1 MNEYGSN
8 LDDPSLKNELYVFSP
23 TGGISLNINPKNLP
37 QNTSQVKFELIGT
50 NPLIKTN
57 KGGNFSEYDHYIE
70 DPTNPEIKSSVLGS
84 VTCIDGRS
92 YIKKDGIDLIYCSF
106 EAFNTSGRAIRMEDP
121 HVMFYINMLLI
132 YSPELKYSTLHQY
145 FDTVY
150 KIMENEQVSTDI
162 KYLLTNKAI
171 EVEWEKCNFG
181 KYSLF
186 KNFFSIMKKFYKASP
201 MFNKNVFTDEV
212 VCKAYEDVSIRTLNG
227 RAFAIA
233 KFMVES
239 EEPLNLLMLSRT
251 IEWFQKLEGLK
262 ILTNFNE
269 NYFIYKARG
278 NIAVEFVKQMYGKAP
293 IIMTVPPFEAENGV
307 VVEQPKINGKVDS
320 ASLPKAPAATV
331 TKKPAE
337 TRRKS
342 SDIIPDHKEIIINA
356 KGKVTLAPK
365 PQKKEEFPV
374 RTTTTTATR
383 PVVDE
388 EDFGDQKAKPKKVKT
403 ERIATF
409 FSLLDEKEY
418 ESDFGGRVSNFLK
431 KAVKMGY
438 ELIPEEETQ
447 IEQIIKKFMNDYTG
461 EQKTDICRNYKK
473 FCLDFNI
480 STKSNLVFALEN
492 NTNGVVISN
501 KVVKTKA
508 EEIIEIPKSIEK
520 KELVT
525 KSKKKSSD
533 DIDFSPPPK
542 IPKKDK
548 FVEPTPV
555 AAPKSKPSFVKET
568 QKENNTFMKQ
578 ESHKKADKKD
588 FKPKES
594 EITDHHIIY
603 CNNISPMSGQITSN
617 KRLFERSS
625 RIHEDLERILNK
637 KFPYLKVAKIGSI
650 GCGYATSLTN
660 NFNMALFRKD
670 LTVKVQELELLQE
683 VFCFLQE
690 NYFKPDSN
698 AQASVKF
705 DKQAIL
711 FVDKKETELICSIV
725 FDKDNVYNSL
735 TQKIKLLLSAQPAIL
750 HVFYKLQNDLHT
762 KNLLKQDGLS
772 SYLLM
777 IMLITSCQL
786 EFQNKKYFS
795 GLKENNIHLSNQKIE
810 ENELLKRFTTIFQNC
825 IQQEV
830 SRNYYFSILNGC
842 LCDIASSKSHYRKH
856 DCLVYL
862 EDPFQT
868 EVNCSKNI
876 TTKDSDGVIQ
886 FIQNLYSNYGI

>member
-1 MNEYGSN
+1 MNEFGSN
-8 LDDPSLKNELYVFSP
+8 LDDPSLRNELYVFSP
-23 TGGISLNINPKNLP
+23 TGGISLNINPKSLP

-70 DPTNPEIKSSVLGS
+70 DPTNPEIKSAVLGS
-84 VTCIDGRS
+84 ITCIDGRS

-106 EAFNTSGRAIRMEDP
+106 EAFNNSGRAIRMEDP
-121 HVMFYINMLLI
+121 HVMFYLNMLLM
-132 YSPELKYSTLHQY
+132 YSPELRYNTLHQY
-145 FDTVY
+145 FDTIY
-150 KIMENEQVSTDI
+150 KIMENEQVSIDL
-162 KYLLTNKAI
+162 KYLLTNKVI

-201 MFNKNVFTDEV
+201 MFTKNAFTDEV
-212 VCKAYEDVSIRTLNG
+212 VTKAYEDVLIRTLNG
-227 RAFAIA
+227 RAFAIT

-239 EEPLNLLMLSRT
+239 EEPLNLLILSRT

-307 VVEQPKINGKVDS
+307 VVEQPKTNGKVDS
-320 ASLPKAPAATV
+320 ASLPKAPAATAA
-331 TKKPAE
+331 KKQAE
-337 TRRKS
+337 IRRKS
-342 SDIIPDHKEIIINA
+342 SDIVDNRDVVNA
-356 KGKVTLAPK
+356 KAKASPAPK
-365 PQKKEEFPV
+365 PQKKEEVPV
-374 RTTTTTATR
+374 RITTTR
-383 PVVDE
+383 PRIDE
-388 EDFGDQKAKPKKVKT
+388 EEFEDQKAKPKKVKT

-409 FSLLDEKEY
+409 FSLLDQDDY

-438 ELIPEEETQ
+438 ELVPEEETQ
-447 IEQIIKKFMNDYTG
+447 IEQIITKFLKEYTA
-461 EQKTDICRNYKK
+461 EQRTDISRNYKK
-473 FCLDFNI
+473 FCLDFDRTTNSNI
-480 STKSNLVFALEN
+480 VFALDN

-501 KVVKTKA
+501 KVVKTKT
-508 EEIIEIPKSIEK
+508 EEIIQVPKSIEK
-520 KELVT
+520 KEIIT
-525 KSKKKSSD
+525 QKKKKSSD
-533 DIDFSPPPK
+533 EIDFSPPK
-542 IPKKDK
+542 ILKKDK
-548 FVEPTPV
+548 IVEQTFKNKPV
-555 AAPKSKPSFVKET
+555 IIKET
-568 QKENNTFMKQ
+568 QKENNNFVKQ
-578 ESHKKADKKD
+578 ESQKK
-588 FKPKES
+588 PNYKEVKTKEP

-603 CNNISPMSGQITSN
+603 CNNISPMSGQITNN
-617 KRLFERSS
+617 KRLFERAS

-637 KFPYLKVAKIGSI
+637 KFAYLKVTKIGSI

-670 LTVKVQELELLQE
+670 LTVKIQELELLQD
-683 VFCFLQE
+683 VFSFLQE
-690 NYFKPDSN
+690 NYFKADSN
-698 AQASVKF
+698 AQITVKF
-705 DKQAIL
+705 DKQTIL

-725 FDKDNVYNSL
+725 FDKENIYNSL
-735 TQKIKLLLSAQPAIL
+735 TQKIKLLLSAQPSVL
-750 HVFYKLQNDLHT
+750 HVFYKLQNDLQA
-762 KNLLKQDGLS
+762 KSLLKQDGIS

-786 EFQNKKYFS
+786 EFQGKKYFA

-842 LCDIASSKSHYRKH
+842 LCDIASSKSHYRKN

-868 EVNCSKNI
+868 EVNCSKNL